1 MQPALETE
9 APPVPKHVERTL
21 VALQHNP
28 QTVALVAMGP
38 SIMDYMEETLTQE
51 FRVGFADEVW
61 AINMA
66 ANMVRHDVVF
76 WMDDLL
82 DQFKFKP
89 LLIQALA
96 RYGTPVITSIR
107 RPEIVPNSFDYP
119 ISSVAKF
126 ATPIFGKPYLNN
138 GVAMGIAYAI
148 HKNVKTL
155 KIYGADF
162 SYPNRDYAESGRA
175 CVEVWIAIACS
186 KGVNVQLSKRTSL
199 LDTVKDH
206 GIYGYKD
213 QPSVYLDNGVVAKY
227 EQFEGV
233 GKYMLHSE
241 ANPVQPP
248 SFAKAPAGYAPED
261 SSGMMKG
268 KPNGIDQA
276 PASLP

>member
-1 MQPALETE
+1 MLLQPETE

-21 VALQHNP
+21 VTLQHNP
-28 QTVALVAMGP
+28 QTVALVGMGP
-38 SIMDYMEETLTQE
+38 SIIDYMEETLTQE
-51 FRVGFADEVW
+51 FKVGFADEVW

-66 ANMVRHDVVF
+66 ANMVRHDLVI

-119 ISSVAKF
+119 ISSVAKL
-126 ATPIFGKPYLNN
+126 ASPFGKPYLNN

-148 HKNVKTL
+148 HKGVKSL

-175 CVEVWIAIACS
+175 CVEAWITLACV
-186 KGVNVQLSKRTSL
+186 KGMNVQLSKRTSL

-213 QPSVYLDNGVVAKY
+213 QPPVFLDNGIVAKY
-227 EQFEGV
+227 ERVEGV
-233 GKYMLHSE
+233 GKYLQQSE

-248 SFAKAPAGYAPED
+248 SFAKSSEGYAPED
-261 SSGMMKG
+261 SSGMKG